1 MPALMLSS
9 YAELDAGAGCL
20 GATHKHWLVRG
31 NPSRGVGTGLVPDTC
46 VLLMCSA
53 RVLFFMQLLVD
64 GKVKRPT
71 P

>member
-9 YAELDAGAGCL
+9 YDELDAGAGCL
-20 GATHKHWLVRG
+20 GATHIHWLVRG
-31 NPSRGVGTGLVPDTC
+31 NPSRGVGTWLVPDTC

-53 RVLFFMQLLVD
+53 RVLIVMQLLVD
-64 GKVKRPT
+64 GKVKCPT